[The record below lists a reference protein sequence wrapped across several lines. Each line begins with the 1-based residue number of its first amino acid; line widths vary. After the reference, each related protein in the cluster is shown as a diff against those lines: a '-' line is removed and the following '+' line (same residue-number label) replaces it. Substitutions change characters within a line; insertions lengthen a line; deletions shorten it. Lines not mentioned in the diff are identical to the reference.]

1 MFPLREIVYDTIKW
15 AIMFVISKWI
25 SGGTLT
31 DRAWQLSSLFTIIG
45 FLTYNISTRH
55 FFAPMKGSRRSNRS
69 STAKL
74 VVDDWMKFGT
84 MFITA
89 RALSGASLLNLN
101 WMYGV
106 LATMVGYTI
115 YDVLTVKFAKGNQL
129 TYKVGLQN
137 TIDDWMKF
145 GTMFIVARILSCE
158 SFLDPQWAS
167 SCIGMLVGFTVFDVT
182 LSPLIDPRSV
192 RYPW

>member
-15 AIMFVISKWI
+15 AIMFVISIWV
-25 SGGTLT
+25 SGGTLA
-31 DRAWQLSSLFTIIG
+31 DKAWQLSSLYTILG
-45 FLTYNISTRH
+45 FLTYNISTRN
-55 FFAPMKGSRRSNRS
+55 FLAPMKGSKDS
-69 STAKL
+69 SAVKL

-89 RALSGASLLNLN
+89 RALSGESLLNHN
-101 WMYGV
+101 WIYGV

-137 TIDDWMKF
+137 AIDDWMKF
-145 GTMFIVARILSCE
+145 GTMFIVARLLSCD
-158 SFLDPQWAS
+158 SFFDPKWAA

-182 LSPLIDPRSV
+182 LSPLIDPRSE